1 MPGVVVPQ
9 PLSQPL
15 RSPGPPPPR
24 IPPPSP
30 HRAAP
35 ATSGHTSPAPR
46 GGQESR
52 RAPHRLPHHPLGPS
66 GEHRRHFVP
75 VPAGELGGVAAC
87 PALGDMAAPV
97 LLRGALRS
105 GKGLGAAAGRRSL
118 LSAAYV
124 DSTKWEKRQK
134 EEHNLAELANLMDR
148 TYERKLP
155 VSSLTIDRF
164 VDNISSREE
173 VDQAEYYLYKFRH
186 SPNCWYL
193 RDWTIHSWIR
203 QCLKYGAQDK
213 ALYTLKNKVQ
223 YGIFPDNFTF
233 NILLDCFLKQKKYE
247 DALSVVTE
255 IMLQESFDDFSTQ
268 LLSLYVLYQ
277 YLATKSEHTWEEERN
292 LGASL
297 LLTGLK
303 QTNTVGF
310 SSQLYGYAFLGKVE
324 LNKGLRA
331 VYNLMPLM
339 WTPGYLNRALQVMEN
354 VASLPGDIKICKEA
368 VDVLETIL
376 QSVLEPKPGP
386 ESSEETKE
394 SEQKSQCAE
403 TEETEETEQSKVPE
417 YYSRFKELCSKLHS
431 LGKVESESL
440 LTLTTQ
446 LVKEKLPACE
456 VEDIAKHEQKLKEWE
471 QEKALL
477 IERERE
483 MREKAKQELEARKL
497 AQASA

>member
-1 MPGVVVPQ
+1 F
-9 PLSQPL
+9 
-15 RSPGPPPPR
+15 R
-24 IPPPSP
+24 
-30 HRAAP
+30 
-35 ATSGHTSPAPR
+35 
-46 GGQESR
+46 
-52 RAPHRLPHHPLGPS
+52 
-66 GEHRRHFVP
+66 
-75 VPAGELGGVAAC
+75 
-87 PALGDMAAPV
+87 
-97 LLRGALRS
+97 
-105 GKGLGAAAGRRSL
+105 
-118 LSAAYV
+118 
-124 DSTKWEKRQK
+124 
-134 EEHNLAELANLMDR
+134 
-148 TYERKLP
+148 
-155 VSSLTIDRF
+155 
-164 VDNISSREE
+164 
-173 VDQAEYYLYKFRH
+173 FRH

-233 NILLDCFLKQKKYE
+233 NILLDCFIKQKKYE
-247 DALSVVTE
+247 DAMSVVTE
-255 IMLQESFDDFSTQ
+255 IMLQESFDEFSTQ

-297 LLTGLK
+297 VLTGLK
-303 QTNTVGF
+303 QTNAVGY
-310 SSQLYGYAFLGKVE
+310 SSQLYGYALLGKVE

-354 VASLPGDIKICKEA
+354 VASLSEDSKICKEA
-368 VDVLETIL
+368 IDALETIL
-376 QSVLEPKPGP
+376 QSVLEAKPGP
-386 ESSEETKE
+386 EEAEEVK
-394 SEQKSQCAE
+394 QKSQCAE
-403 TEETEETEQSKVPE
+403 SEETEHSKAPK
-417 YYSRFKELCSKLHS
+417 YYSRFKELYSKLHS

-471 QEKALL
+471 QEQALL

-483 MREKAKQELEARKL
+483 LREKAKQEMEARKL
-497 AQASA
+497 AKASA

>member
-1 MPGVVVPQ
+1 
-9 PLSQPL
+9 
-15 RSPGPPPPR
+15 
-24 IPPPSP
+24 
-30 HRAAP
+30 
-35 ATSGHTSPAPR
+35 
-46 GGQESR
+46 
-52 RAPHRLPHHPLGPS
+52 
-66 GEHRRHFVP
+66 
-75 VPAGELGGVAAC
+75 
-87 PALGDMAAPV
+87 MASPV
-97 LLRGALRS
+97 LWRGVLWS
-105 GKGLGAAAGRRSL
+105 GRALGAAAGRRSL
-118 LSAAYV
+118 LSAAYT
-124 DSTKWEKRQK
+124 DSSKWEQRQK
-134 EEHNLAELANLMDR
+134 EEHSLADLAHLMDR
-148 TYERKLP
+148 TYERKMP
-155 VSSLTIDRF
+155 VSSLTISRF

-186 SPNCWYL
+186 SPNGWYL

-233 NILLDCFLKQKKYE
+233 NILLDCFIEQKKYE

-255 IMLQESFDDFSTQ
+255 IMLQESFDELSTQ

-297 LLTGLK
+297 VLTGLK
-303 QTNTVGF
+303 LTNTVGF

-339 WTPGYLNRALQVMEN
+339 WTPGYFNRALQVMEN
-354 VASLPGDIKICKEA
+354 VASLSGDSKICKEA
-368 VDVLETIL
+368 IDALEKIL
-376 QSVLEPKPGP
+376 QSVLEAKPGP
-386 ESSEETKE
+386 ESAEEVKE
-394 SEQKSQCAE
+394 LKQKSQS
-403 TEETEETEQSKVPE
+403 TESEETEQSKAPE

-446 LVKEKLPACE
+446 LVKEKLPGCE
-456 VEDIAKHEQKLKEWE
+456 VEDIAKHEQKLKQWE
-471 QEKALL
+471 EEQANL

-483 MREKAKQELEARKL
+483 SREKARQEMEARKL
-497 AQASA
+497 AKASA

>member
-1 MPGVVVPQ
+1 MAG
-9 PLSQPL
+9 LAL
-15 RSPGPPPPR
+15 R
-24 IPPPSP
+24 
-30 HRAAP
+30 
-35 ATSGHTSPAPR
+35 
-46 GGQESR
+46 
-52 RAPHRLPHHPLGPS
+52 
-66 GEHRRHFVP
+66 
-75 VPAGELGGVAAC
+75 
-87 PALGDMAAPV
+87 
-97 LLRGALRS
+97 RGALGGRRA
-105 GKGLGAAAGRRSL
+105 LGAAAGRRYL
-118 LSAAYV
+118 LSTAYV
-124 DSTKWEKRQK
+124 DSSKWENRQK
-134 EEHNLAELANLMDR
+134 EEHSLADLAHLMDR

-155 VSSLTIDRF
+155 VSSLTIARF
-164 VDNISSREE
+164 IDNISSREE

-233 NILLDCFLKQKKYE
+233 NILMDYFIKQKKYE
-247 DALSVVTE
+247 DAMSIVTE
-255 IMLQESFDDFSTQ
+255 IMLQESFDEFSTQ

-277 YLATKSEHTWEEERN
+277 YLANKSEYTWEEERN

-297 LLTGLK
+297 VLAGLK
-303 QTNTVGF
+303 QTGTVGF

-324 LNKGLRA
+324 MNKGLRA

-354 VASLPGDIKICKEA
+354 VALLSGDSKICKEA
-368 VDVLETIL
+368 IDVLEAVL
-376 QSVLEPKPGP
+376 QSVIDAKSAP
-386 ESSEETKE
+386 ESAEEVKA
-394 SEQKSQCAE
+394 SEQESQCAE
-403 TEETEETEQSKVPE
+403 SEETEQSKAPE
-417 YYSRFKELCSKLHS
+417 YYSQFKELYSKLHS

-471 QEKALL
+471 QEQAAL
-477 IERERE
+477 IEREKE
-483 MREKAKQELEARKL
+483 MREKAKQEMEARKL
-497 AQASA
+497 ANASA

>member
-1 MPGVVVPQ
+1 
-9 PLSQPL
+9 
-15 RSPGPPPPR
+15 
-24 IPPPSP
+24 
-30 HRAAP
+30 
-35 ATSGHTSPAPR
+35 
-46 GGQESR
+46 
-52 RAPHRLPHHPLGPS
+52 
-66 GEHRRHFVP
+66 
-75 VPAGELGGVAAC
+75 
-87 PALGDMAAPV
+87 MAAPV
-97 LLRGALRS
+97 LRRGVLWS
-105 GKGLGAAAGRRSL
+105 GRALGAAAGRRFL

-124 DSTKWEKRQK
+124 DSSKWEKRQK
-134 EEHNLAELANLMDR
+134 EEHSLADLAHLMDR

-155 VSSLTIDRF
+155 VSSLTIARF

-203 QCLKYGAQDK
+203 QCLKYGAEDK

-247 DALSVVTE
+247 DAVSVVTE
-255 IMLQESFDDFSTQ
+255 IMLQESFDEFSTQ

-297 LLTGLK
+297 VLTGLK
-303 QTNTVGF
+303 QMSTVGF

-354 VASLPGDIKICKEA
+354 VASLSGDSKICKEA
-368 VDVLETIL
+368 IDALETIL
-376 QSVLEPKPGP
+376 QSVLEAKPGP
-386 ESSEETKE
+386 KSAEEVKE
-394 SEQKSQCAE
+394 LEQKSQCVE
-403 TEETEETEQSKVPE
+403 SEETEQSKAPK
-417 YYSRFKELCSKLHS
+417 YYSRFKEAAAYKDTNAQGHLSFVCLLGFSLHFS
-431 LGKVESESL
+431 YIKMVNPVLFTEVEAGHVS
-440 LTLTTQ
+440 
-446 LVKEKLPACE
+446 LPAPPSQTAMCPWLCRQQAAWGTKRSGTLKFE
-456 VEDIAKHEQKLKEWE
+456 APGHSSVSRGWKHEL
-471 QEKALL
+471 AT
-477 IERERE
+477 
-483 MREKAKQELEARKL
+483 EA
-497 AQASA
+497 

>member
-1 MPGVVVPQ
+1 MKCE
-9 PLSQPL
+9 
-15 RSPGPPPPR
+15 
-24 IPPPSP
+24 
-30 HRAAP
+30 
-35 ATSGHTSPAPR
+35 T
-46 GGQESR
+46 
-52 RAPHRLPHHPLGPS
+52 
-66 GEHRRHFVP
+66 
-75 VPAGELGGVAAC
+75 
-87 PALGDMAAPV
+87 
-97 LLRGALRS
+97 ALRTAYPYRAVEDLFFLQPMWTAQN
-105 GKGLGAAAGRRSL
+105 GKRDKKMSITLA
-118 LSAAYV
+118 
-124 DSTKWEKRQK
+124 TKLALDVTIT
-134 EEHNLAELANLMDR
+134 NLKAELAHLMDK

-155 VSSLTIDRF
+155 VSSLTIARF

-233 NILLDCFLKQKKYE
+233 NILLDCFIKQKKYE
-247 DALSVVTE
+247 DAMSVVTE
-255 IMLQESFDDFSTQ
+255 IMLQESFDEVSTQ

-277 YLATKSEHTWEEERN
+277 YLATKSERTWEEERN

-303 QTNTVGF
+303 QTSTLGF

-324 LNKGLRA
+324 VNEGLRA

-354 VASLPGDIKICKEA
+354 VASLSGDSKICKEA
-368 VDVLETIL
+368 IDALETVL
-376 QSVLEPKPGP
+376 QSVLEAKPDP
-386 ESSEETKE
+386 ELTEEVKE

-403 TEETEETEQSKVPE
+403 SEITEQSKAPE
-417 YYSRFKELCSKLHS
+417 YYSRFKELYSKLHS

-471 QEKALL
+471 QEQALL

-483 MREKAKQELEARKL
+483 MREKAKQEMEARKL
-497 AQASA
+497 ATASA

>member
-1 MPGVVVPQ
+1 
-9 PLSQPL
+9 
-15 RSPGPPPPR
+15 
-24 IPPPSP
+24 
-30 HRAAP
+30 
-35 ATSGHTSPAPR
+35 
-46 GGQESR
+46 
-52 RAPHRLPHHPLGPS
+52 
-66 GEHRRHFVP
+66 
-75 VPAGELGGVAAC
+75 
-87 PALGDMAAPV
+87 MAAPV
-97 LLRGALRS
+97 LRRGVLWS
-105 GKGLGAAAGRRSL
+105 GRALGAAAGRRSL

-124 DSTKWEKRQK
+124 DSSKWEKRQK
-134 EEHNLAELANLMDR
+134 EEHSLADLARLMDK

-155 VSSLTIDRF
+155 VSSLTISRF

-203 QCLKYGAQDK
+203 QCLKYDAQDK
-213 ALYTLKNKVQ
+213 ALYTLKNKIH

-233 NILLDCFLKQKKYE
+233 NILLDCFIKQKKYE
-247 DALSVVTE
+247 DAMSVVTE
-255 IMLQESFDDFSTQ
+255 IMLQENFDEFSTQ
-268 LLSLYVLYQ
+268 LISLYVLYQ
-277 YLATKSEHTWEEERN
+277 YLATKSEHTLQWEEERN

-331 VYNLMPLM
+331 VYNLMPLI

-354 VASLPGDIKICKEA
+354 VASLSGDNKICKEA
-368 VDVLETIL
+368 IDALETIL
-376 QSVLEPKPGP
+376 QSVLEAKPGP
-386 ESSEETKE
+386 ESADEVKE
-394 SEQKSQCAE
+394 LEQKTRHADS
-403 TEETEETEQSKVPE
+403 EETEQSKAPE
-417 YYSRFKELCSKLHS
+417 YYSRFKELYSKLHS

-456 VEDIAKHEQKLKEWE
+456 VEDIAKHEQKVKEWE
-471 QEKALL
+471 QEQAVL

-483 MREKAKQELEARKL
+483 WREKAKQEMEARKL
-497 AQASA
+497 AKASA

>member
-1 MPGVVVPQ
+1 
-9 PLSQPL
+9 
-15 RSPGPPPPR
+15 
-24 IPPPSP
+24 
-30 HRAAP
+30 
-35 ATSGHTSPAPR
+35 
-46 GGQESR
+46 
-52 RAPHRLPHHPLGPS
+52 
-66 GEHRRHFVP
+66 
-75 VPAGELGGVAAC
+75 
-87 PALGDMAAPV
+87 
-97 LLRGALRS
+97 
-105 GKGLGAAAGRRSL
+105 
-118 LSAAYV
+118 
-124 DSTKWEKRQK
+124 
-134 EEHNLAELANLMDR
+134 MDR

-155 VSSLTIDRF
+155 VSSLTIARF

-233 NILLDCFLKQKKYE
+233 NILLDYFIKQKKYE
-247 DALSVVTE
+247 DAMSVVTE
-255 IMLQESFDDFSTQ
+255 IMLQESFDELSTQ

-277 YLATKSEHTWEEERN
+277 YLATKSDHAWEEERN

-297 LLTGLK
+297 VLASLK
-303 QTNTVGF
+303 QNSTVGF

-339 WTPGYLNRALQVMEN
+339 WTPGYLNRALQVMEI
-354 VASLPGDIKICKEA
+354 VASLSGDSKICKEA
-368 VDVLETIL
+368 IDALETIL
-376 QSVLEPKPGP
+376 QSVLEAKPGP
-386 ESSEETKE
+386 DSAEEVKGL
-394 SEQKSQCAE
+394 EQKSQSAE
-403 TEETEETEQSKVPE
+403 SEETEQSKAPE
-417 YYSRFKELCSKLHS
+417 YYSRFKELYSKLHS

-471 QEKALL
+471 EEQVLL

-483 MREKAKQELEARKL
+483 LREKAKQEMEARKL
-497 AQASA
+497 AKASA

>member
-1 MPGVVVPQ
+1 MAAAVLRHGVFC
-9 PLSQPL
+9 
-15 RSPGPPPPR
+15 
-24 IPPPSP
+24 
-30 HRAAP
+30 
-35 ATSGHTSPAPR
+35 T
-46 GGQESR
+46 R
-52 RAPHRLPHHPLGPS
+52 RA
-66 GEHRRHFVP
+66 
-75 VPAGELGGVAAC
+75 
-87 PALGDMAAPV
+87 
-97 LLRGALRS
+97 
-105 GKGLGAAAGRRSL
+105 LGAAAGRRYL

-124 DSTKWEKRQK
+124 DSSKWENRKK
-134 EEHNLAELANLMDR
+134 EDHSLADLAHLMDR

-155 VSSLTIDRF
+155 VSSLTIARF

-233 NILLDCFLKQKKYE
+233 NILLDCFIKQKKYE
-247 DALSVVTE
+247 DAMSIVTE
-255 IMLQESFDDFSTQ
+255 IMLQESFDELSTQ

-277 YLATKSEHTWEEERN
+277 YLATKRERTWEEEKN

-297 LLTGLK
+297 VLTGLK
-303 QTNTVGF
+303 QTSTVGF

-324 LNKGLRA
+324 LDKGLRA

-354 VASLPGDIKICKEA
+354 VASLSGDSKICKEA
-368 VDVLETIL
+368 IDALESIF
-376 QSVLEPKPGP
+376 QSVLEAKPGP
-386 ESSEETKE
+386 ESPEEVKE
-394 SEQKSQCAE
+394 LEKSQCAE
-403 TEETEETEQSKVPE
+403 SEETEQSKVPE
-417 YYSRFKELCSKLHS
+417 YYSRFKELYSKLHS
-431 LGKVESESL
+431 LGKVESGSL

-446 LVKEKLPACE
+446 LVKEKMPACE
-456 VEDIAKHEQKLKEWE
+456 VEDIAKYEQKLKEWQQE
-471 QEKALL
+471 QALL

-483 MREKAKQELEARKL
+483 MREKAKKEMEAKKL
-497 AQASA
+497 AKASA

>member
-1 MPGVVVPQ
+1 M
-9 PLSQPL
+9 
-15 RSPGPPPPR
+15 
-24 IPPPSP
+24 
-30 HRAAP
+30 
-35 ATSGHTSPAPR
+35 T
-46 GGQESR
+46 
-52 RAPHRLPHHPLGPS
+52 
-66 GEHRRHFVP
+66 
-75 VPAGELGGVAAC
+75 
-87 PALGDMAAPV
+87 
-97 LLRGALRS
+97 
-105 GKGLGAAAGRRSL
+105 GRRSL
-118 LSAAYV
+118 LSVAYV
-124 DSTKWEKRQK
+124 DSSKWEQRQK
-134 EEHNLAELANLMDR
+134 EEHSLADLAHLMDR

-155 VSSLTIDRF
+155 VSSLTIARF
-164 VDNISSREE
+164 IDNISSREE

-233 NILLDCFLKQKKYE
+233 NILLDCFIKQKKYE
-247 DALSVVTE
+247 DAMSVVTE
-255 IMLQESFDDFSTQ
+255 IMLQESFDEYSTQ

-297 LLTGLK
+297 VLTGLK
-303 QTNTVGF
+303 QTSTVGF
-310 SSQLYGYAFLGKVE
+310 SSQLYGYGFLGKVE

-354 VASLPGDIKICKEA
+354 VASLSGDSKICKEA
-368 VDVLETIL
+368 IDALETIF
-376 QSVLEPKPGP
+376 QSVLEAKPGP
-386 ESSEETKE
+386 ESSEEVKKL
-394 SEQKSQCAE
+394 EQKSQCAE
-403 TEETEETEQSKVPE
+403 SEETEQSKAPE
-417 YYSRFKELCSKLHS
+417 YYSRFKELYSKLHS

-471 QEKALL
+471 QEQALL
-477 IERERE
+477 TERERE
-483 MREKAKQELEARKL
+483 MREKAKQEMEARKL
-497 AQASA
+497 AEASA

>member
-1 MPGVVVPQ
+1 
-9 PLSQPL
+9 
-15 RSPGPPPPR
+15 
-24 IPPPSP
+24 
-30 HRAAP
+30 
-35 ATSGHTSPAPR
+35 
-46 GGQESR
+46 
-52 RAPHRLPHHPLGPS
+52 
-66 GEHRRHFVP
+66 
-75 VPAGELGGVAAC
+75 
-87 PALGDMAAPV
+87 MAAPV
-97 LLRGALRS
+97 LRRAVLWS
-105 GKGLGAAAGRRSL
+105 GRALGAAAGRRSL

-124 DSTKWEKRQK
+124 DSSKWEKRQK
-134 EEHNLAELANLMDR
+134 EEHSLADLAHLMDR

-155 VSSLTIDRF
+155 VSSLTIARF

-233 NILLDCFLKQKKYE
+233 NILLDCFIKQKKYE
-247 DALSVVTE
+247 DAMSVVTE
-255 IMLQESFDDFSTQ
+255 IMLQESFDEFSTQ

-297 LLTGLK
+297 VLTGLK
-303 QTNTVGF
+303 QTNAVGY
-310 SSQLYGYAFLGKVE
+310 SSQLYGYALLGKVE

-354 VASLPGDIKICKEA
+354 VASLSEDSKICKEA
-368 VDVLETIL
+368 IDALETIL
-376 QSVLEPKPGP
+376 QSVLEAKPGP
-386 ESSEETKE
+386 EEAEEVK
-394 SEQKSQCAE
+394 QKSQCAE
-403 TEETEETEQSKVPE
+403 SEETEHSKAPK
-417 YYSRFKELCSKLHS
+417 YYSRFKELYSKLHS

-471 QEKALL
+471 QEQALL

-483 MREKAKQELEARKL
+483 LREKAKQEMEARKL
-497 AQASA
+497 AKASA

>member
-1 MPGVVVPQ
+1 MFLVHLQGF
-9 PLSQPL
+9 
-15 RSPGPPPPR
+15 
-24 IPPPSP
+24 II
-30 HRAAP
+30 
-35 ATSGHTSPAPR
+35 
-46 GGQESR
+46 
-52 RAPHRLPHHPLGPS
+52 
-66 GEHRRHFVP
+66 
-75 VPAGELGGVAAC
+75 C
-87 PALGDMAAPV
+87 
-97 LLRGALRS
+97 
-105 GKGLGAAAGRRSL
+105 RRSL
-118 LSAAYV
+118 LSVAYV
-124 DSTKWEKRQK
+124 DSSKWEQRQK
-134 EEHNLAELANLMDR
+134 EEHSLADLAHLMDR

-155 VSSLTIDRF
+155 VSSLTIARF
-164 VDNISSREE
+164 IDNISSREE

-233 NILLDCFLKQKKYE
+233 NILLDCFIKQKKYE
-247 DALSVVTE
+247 DAMSVVTE
-255 IMLQESFDDFSTQ
+255 IMLQESFDEYSTQ

-297 LLTGLK
+297 VLTGLK
-303 QTNTVGF
+303 QTSTVGF
-310 SSQLYGYAFLGKVE
+310 SSQLYGYGFLGKVE

-354 VASLPGDIKICKEA
+354 VASLSGDSKICKEA
-368 VDVLETIL
+368 IDALETIF
-376 QSVLEPKPGP
+376 QSVLEAKPGP
-386 ESSEETKE
+386 ESSEEVKKL
-394 SEQKSQCAE
+394 EQKSQCAE
-403 TEETEETEQSKVPE
+403 SEETEQSKAPE
-417 YYSRFKELCSKLHS
+417 YYSRFKELYSKLHS

-471 QEKALL
+471 QEQALL
-477 IERERE
+477 TERERE
-483 MREKAKQELEARKL
+483 MREKAKQEMEARKL
-497 AQASA
+497 AEASA

>member
-1 MPGVVVPQ
+1 M
-9 PLSQPL
+9 
-15 RSPGPPPPR
+15 
-24 IPPPSP
+24 
-30 HRAAP
+30 
-35 ATSGHTSPAPR
+35 AT
-46 GGQESR
+46 
-52 RAPHRLPHHPLGPS
+52 
-66 GEHRRHFVP
+66 
-75 VPAGELGGVAAC
+75 
-87 PALGDMAAPV
+87 PV
-97 LLRGALRS
+97 LRRGVLWS
-105 GKGLGAAAGRRSL
+105 GKALGAAAGKRCL

-124 DSTKWEKRQK
+124 DSSKWEERQK
-134 EEHNLAELANLMDR
+134 EEHSLADLAHLMDR

-155 VSSLTIDRF
+155 VSSLTIARF
-164 VDNISSREE
+164 IDNISSREE

-233 NILLDCFLKQKKYE
+233 NILLDCFIKQKKYE
-247 DALSVVTE
+247 DAMSVVTE
-255 IMLQESFDDFSTQ
+255 IMLQESFDELSTQ

-277 YLATKSEHTWEEERN
+277 YLATKCEHTWEEERN

-297 LLTGLK
+297 VLTGLK
-303 QTNTVGF
+303 QTSTVGF

-339 WTPGYLNRALQVMEN
+339 WTPGYFNRALQVMEN
-354 VASLPGDIKICKEA
+354 VASLSGDSKICKEA
-368 VDVLETIL
+368 IDALETIL
-376 QSVLEPKPGP
+376 QSVLEAKPGP
-386 ESSEETKE
+386 ELAEEVKE
-394 SEQKSQCAE
+394 LEQKSQCAE
-403 TEETEETEQSKVPE
+403 SEETEQSKAPE
-417 YYSRFKELCSKLHS
+417 YYSRFKELYSKLHS

-471 QEKALL
+471 QEQALL
-477 IERERE
+477 TERERE
-483 MREKAKQELEARKL
+483 LREKAKQEMEARKL
-497 AQASA
+497 AEASA

>member
-1 MPGVVVPQ
+1 
-9 PLSQPL
+9 
-15 RSPGPPPPR
+15 
-24 IPPPSP
+24 
-30 HRAAP
+30 
-35 ATSGHTSPAPR
+35 
-46 GGQESR
+46 
-52 RAPHRLPHHPLGPS
+52 
-66 GEHRRHFVP
+66 
-75 VPAGELGGVAAC
+75 
-87 PALGDMAAPV
+87 MAASV

-105 GKGLGAAAGRRSL
+105 GKALGTAAGQRSL

-124 DSTKWEKRQK
+124 DSSKWEKRQK

-155 VSSLTIDRF
+155 VSSLTITRF

-233 NILLDCFLKQKKYE
+233 NILLDCFIKQKKYE
-247 DALSVVTE
+247 DAMSVVTE
-255 IMLQESFDDFSTQ
+255 IMLQESFDEFSTQ

-277 YLATKSEHTWEEERN
+277 YLATKSEYTWQEERN

-297 LLTGLK
+297 VLTGLK

-354 VASLPGDIKICKEA
+354 VASLPGNSKICQEA
-368 VDVLETIL
+368 INVLETVL
-376 QSVLEPKPGP
+376 QSVLEAKPGP
-386 ESSEETKE
+386 EPSEEAKE
-394 SEQKSQCAE
+394 IEQKSQSAE
-403 TEETEETEQSKVPE
+403 SEETEQSKAPE
-417 YYSRFKELCSKLHS
+417 YYTRFKELYSKLQS

-446 LVKEKLPACE
+446 LAKEKLPACE

-471 QEKALL
+471 QEQALL

-483 MREKAKQELEARKL
+483 MKEKAKQELEARKL
-497 AQASA
+497 AKASA